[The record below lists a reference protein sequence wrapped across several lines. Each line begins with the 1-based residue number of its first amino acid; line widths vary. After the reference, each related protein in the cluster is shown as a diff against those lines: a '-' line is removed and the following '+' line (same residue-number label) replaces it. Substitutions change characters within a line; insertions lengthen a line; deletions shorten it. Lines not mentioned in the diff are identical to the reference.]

1 MKFFTK
7 RIFAVMCVM
16 VMFVTCFSG
25 IVMADNTVLFGLDS
39 LGITKG
45 FSFANKLDANI
56 TRGEFSQLVI
66 NMKGEQS
73 VAAAM
78 ADENIFSDVAGN
90 PYAGAINLLSS
101 QGVVSGTGA
110 GTFEPDRNVR
120 YAEACKMLV
129 KVLGYDVIVSSNSLD
144 SYVFM
149 AGTIGVTDNVDSSK
163 EFITIRDM
171 LVMIDNCLDIDKM
184 VPMYYNTNIAP
195 SYEIEAG
202 NTFRS
207 LLTKA
212 NPEGVVKLRG
222 IVTADVSTYLYTQRN
237 NLKETQL
244 EVEGKVFDFGDI
256 APTGMVGMEVEMY
269 VSTVEN
275 EYDKVISI
283 TATKKNTVTEMY
295 GEDIALFG
303 TDVIE
308 YLVDDIKIAKVK
320 TNTNTTYIYNNNIDD
335 NFNPSSL
342 DYDNVITVRAIDNNE
357 DEIADVVFVFE
368 YVDRKV
374 QSVYTDR
381 EAILF
386 TKPYNGS
393 LTLAVDERDTKA
405 RVEFFNADG
414 SKSTYSNI
422 EKDDILSIASS
433 KDGYS
438 VRIVI
443 SKKKIQGFVEGK
455 DDDYIIIDGTEYLYN
470 KDIKDIRLGTNIT
483 AWINF
488 HGEITDYEV
497 VNASTDFAYVYAV
510 QSPKNGFGNTKVKV
524 ILPAAV
530 SSQTLEGAFD
540 ETTNSTSKVTN
551 LYVYNSQSLIY
562 YLASKV
568 KVNGKTYSAENAATL
583 IKNQAIRYSTDAD
596 NKIIKID
603 FLQPS
608 IAYETD
614 ALTGEKKTDSNG
626 NYIVTSETVAQR
638 MNYNS
643 SEKIFAKSSCNPFGV
658 TDKTL
663 AVCIPVADS
672 AKGMDVV
679 DLSDTELLNFKMEL
693 TNNTYYRVS
702 GYEVDDETHIA
713 SFIVLGQDASSMK
726 VGGTGTLQSGKKYVG
741 MVKKASRI
749 YNAETDEES
758 IKVTMY
764 TIGKEK
770 ALSEQ
775 TLYVSDIIS
784 DIKKFEGLSKGDLIW
799 YSLDY
804 FDRLD
809 NVAIIKDF
817 SERNTDGINKEYTDY
832 ETHTYDVYSVDFD
845 EINSAECRWV
855 DIVSLY
861 SKNTGEGIAKTFN
874 IQQASSLAP
883 VVFIVEENGESRIGS
898 MNDIC
903 VNDRVC
909 VYNPSAYGYVAAVV
923 IYR

>member
-7 RIFAVMCVM
+7 RILAVMCVM

-25 IVMADNTVLFGLDS
+25 IVSANDILFDLDS

-45 FSFANKLDANI
+45 FNFENRLDSNI
-56 TRGEFSQLVI
+56 TRGEFAQLVI

-78 ADENIFSDVAGN
+78 AEDVKFSDVAGS
-90 PYAGAINLLSS
+90 PYAGAINLLNA

-120 YAEACKMLV
+120 YTEACKMLV
-129 KVLGYDVIVSSNSLD
+129 KVLGYDVIVSDNSLD
-144 SYVFM
+144 SYTFM
-149 AGTIGVTDNVDSSK
+149 AGTIGVTNGVDSSK

-202 NTFRS
+202 NTFRNV
-207 LLTKA
+207 LTKA
-212 NPEGVVKLRG
+212 NPEGLVKLRG
-222 IVTADVSTYLYTQRN
+222 VVTADVTTYLYAQRN

-244 EVEGKVFDFGDI
+244 EVEGRVFNFDGI

-269 VSTVEN
+269 VSTTEN
-275 EYDKVISI
+275 DYDKVISI
-283 TATKKNTVTEMY
+283 TATQKNTVTEMY
-295 GEDIALFG
+295 GEDITLF
-303 TDVIE
+303 TNDTIE
-308 YLVDDIKIAKVK
+308 YMINDTKIEEVK
-320 TNTNTTYIYNNNIDD
+320 TNTDTIYIYNNNIDE

-342 DYDNVITVRAIDNNE
+342 DYNNVITVRAIDNNE
-357 DEIADVVFVFE
+357 DEVADVVFVFE
-368 YVDRKV
+368 YIDRMV
-374 QSVYTDR
+374 ESVYTER
-381 EAILF
+381 ETITL
-386 TKPYNGS
+386 TKQYNGA
-393 LTLAVDERDTKA
+393 LNLVVDERDTKA
-405 RVEFFNADG
+405 RIEFFDANG
-414 SKSTYSNI
+414 SKSQYSSV
-422 EKDDILSIASS
+422 EKDDVLSIASS
-433 KDGYS
+433 RDGYS

-443 SKKKIQGFVEGK
+443 SKKKIQGFVESK
-455 DDDYIIIDGTEYLYN
+455 DDDYITIDGIEYPYN
-470 KDIKDIRLGTNIT
+470 TDVKDIRLGTNVK

-510 QSPKNGFGNTKVKV
+510 QNPNNGFGKVKAKI
-524 ILPAAV
+524 ILPGAV
-530 SSQTLEGAFD
+530 SSQSIEGAFD
-540 ETTNSTSKVTN
+540 ESTNSTSKVTN
-551 LYVYNSQSLIY
+551 LYVHNSQSLIF

-568 KVNGKTYSAENAATL
+568 KVNGKTYSAEDAAAL
-583 IKNQAIRYSTDAD
+583 IKNQAVRYSTDSD
-596 NKIIKID
+596 NNIIKID
-603 FLQPS
+603 FLEPS
-608 IAYETD
+608 RAYETD
-614 ALTGEKKTDSNG
+614 ALTGEKKVDSNG
-626 NYIVTSETVAQR
+626 NYILTSETVAQR

-643 SEKIFAKSSCNPFGV
+643 SEKVFGKSSCNPFGV
-658 TDKTL
+658 SDKTL

-679 DLSDTELLNFKMEL
+679 SLSDTELLNFKMEL
-693 TNNTYYRVS
+693 TNSTYYRVS
-702 GYEVDDETHIA
+702 GYEVDEETHMA

-726 VGGTGTLQSGKKYVG
+726 VGAPGTLQSGKKYVG
-741 MVKKASRI
+741 MVKKATRV

-758 IKVTMY
+758 MKITMY

-770 ALSEQ
+770 ALCEQ
-775 TLYVSDIIS
+775 TFYVSDIIG
-784 DIKKFEGLSKGDLIW
+784 DTKKFESVSKGDLIW

-809 NVAIIKDF
+809 NVAIVKDY
-817 SERNTDGINKEYTDY
+817 SEKDTDGINKEYTDY
-832 ETHTYDVYSVDFD
+832 ETHTYNVYSADFD

-855 DIVSLY
+855 DIISLY
-861 SKNTGEGIAKTFN
+861 SKNSGDGIAKTFS

-883 VVFIVEENGESRIGS
+883 SVFIVDASGESRIGS
-898 MNDIC
+898 IKEIC

-909 VYNPSAYGYVAAVV
+909 VYNPSAYGYVAAIVV
-923 IYR
+923 YR